1 MLDSLGY
8 AGTAVMIAAYAPQ
21 IWHLYRERCS
31 AGISVRAYALWIGGS
46 LLFLGHATI
55 IEDPVFTLVQVV
67 NVLALSASWSS
78 PVATAVSS
86 ASCTRSISGRG
97 TEPTAR
103 TPCAGDSGSCRREEH
118 RQFGRV
124 VERSGGAERIERV
137 VSVSR
142 GLRDRHG
149 LKIRRGMT

>member
-1 MLDSLGY
+1 LELSALAGFMLDSLGY

-67 NVLALSASWSS
+67 NVVALS
-78 PVATAVSS
+78 
-86 ASCTRSISGRG
+86 SIVVLARRYSGQVCELHLQRL
-97 TEPTAR
+97 R
-103 TPCAGDSGSCRREEH
+103 
-118 RQFGRV
+118 
-124 VERSGGAERIERV
+124 
-137 VSVSR
+137 
-142 GLRDRHG
+142 LRDRDDA
-149 LKIRRGMT
+149 